1 MGNFGS
7 RRIPVSRDAAINTDV
22 SFEFTQKVV
31 LKELKDL
38 ENKLSEIDSRLIR
51 TETATDA
58 ALRQLEEQSACGVQL
73 IDTYRKLIHDIRSEK
88 DKVIEQLEN
97 EISNLK
103 QDKIRLGPSKP
114 KRKATLDKTFD
125 TTFV

>member
-7 RRIPVSRDAAINTDV
+7 RRIPVSRDAAINTDF

-38 ENKLSEIDSRLIR
+38 ENKLSEIGSRLFR

-58 ALRQLEEQSACGVQL
+58 ALRQLEEQNACGVQL
-73 IDTYRKLIHDIRSEK
+73 IDTYRKLIHGIRSEK

-114 KRKATLDKTFD
+114 KRKALLDKTFD

>member
-7 RRIPVSRDAAINTDV
+7 RRIPVSRDAAINTDF
-22 SFEFTQKVV
+22 SLEFTQKVV

-38 ENKLSEIDSRLIR
+38 ENKLSEIDSRLFR

-58 ALRQLEEQSACGVQL
+58 ASRQLEEQNACGVQF
-73 IDTYRKLIHDIRSEK
+73 IETYRKLIHDIKSEK

-97 EISNLK
+97 ELSNLK

-125 TTFV
+125 STFV

>member
-7 RRIPVSRDAAINTDV
+7 RRKPVSRDAAINTDI

-38 ENKLSEIDSRLIR
+38 ENKLSEIDSRLFR

-58 ALRQLEEQSACGVQL
+58 ALRQLEEQNACGVQL

-103 QDKIRLGPSKP
+103 KDKIRLGPSKP